1 MMRGSKQ
8 LFAVGAAMVLFV
20 AVAGLGTILLEKR
33 SGNDPVFCP
42 QDAKVCPD
50 GSYVGRE
57 GPNCEFMACPQ
68 ESAEGKFCGGI
79 AAFPCP
85 QGYECR
91 LDGDYPD
98 AGGKCVMQ
106 SSVSCAKDAKLCS
119 DGSVVGRLGPACEFS
134 VCPGGMTHEKIK
146 ITMPEINDIITTPLE
161 IAGEARG
168 SWYFEAVF
176 PIVLLDNAGTEI
188 ARTSARAQGD
198 WMTEDFV
205 PFSARLEFTRP
216 AGETGA
222 VVLQKDNP
230 SGLSEHDESLVIPI
244 RFK

>member
-1 MMRGSKQ
+1 MTRGSKQ
-8 LFAVGAAMVLFV
+8 LFMIGAALVLFV
-20 AVAGLGTILLEKR
+20 VIAGFGTILLEKR
-33 SGNDPVFCP
+33 SGNNSIFCP

-57 GPNCEFMACPQ
+57 GPNCEFTACPQ

-85 QGYECR
+85 RGYECR

-98 AGGKCVMQ
+98 AGGKCVLQ
-106 SSVSCAKDAKLCS
+106 NPVACAKDAKLCP
-119 DGSVVGRLGPACEFS
+119 DGSVVGRRGPACEFS
-134 VCPGGMTHEKIK
+134 ACPGGMMHEKIK
-146 ITMPEINDIITTPLE
+146 ITTPEINDTITTPLE

-188 ARTSARAQGD
+188 ARTSAWAQGD

-205 PFSARLEFTRP
+205 PFFARLEFTKP
-216 AGETGA
+216 VSETGA

-230 SGLSEHDESLVIPI
+230 SGLPEHDESLVIPI
-244 RFK
+244 RFE